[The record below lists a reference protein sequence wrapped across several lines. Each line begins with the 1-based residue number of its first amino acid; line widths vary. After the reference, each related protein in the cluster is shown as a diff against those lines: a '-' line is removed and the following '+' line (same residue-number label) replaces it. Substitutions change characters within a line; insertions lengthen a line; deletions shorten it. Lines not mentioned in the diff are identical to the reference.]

1 MRGGLSD
8 MSLPDPERFVSEHH
22 PPIYIA
28 YSSQYKVGKVG
39 KDVLVV
45 HGARAAVIV
54 GALAAWWQMGA
65 WCFELISGHGIAACR

>member
-28 YSSQYKVGKVG
+28 YSSQYKVGK
-39 KDVLVV
+39 DVLVV
-45 HGARAAVIV
+45 HGAWAAVSV
-54 GALAAWWQMGA
+54 GALAARWQMGA
-65 WCFELISGHGIAACR
+65 WCFELISGHGIAICQ